1 MLLVQWRMLLKGVF
15 KMSMPNFKS
24 AAAKTHKIHCWSANV
39 GVACSQ
45 VVVVMMV
52 VMVWWWY
59 DAKNDECVRQ
69 TADDDD
75 YMMRLDDIV
84 WLKKTKK
91 GERERKGEKLRG
103 KHPIWWLLLLL
114 LLLNAQTRDRI
125 TTKHT
130 QPSSQTHY
138 LLNKWKWT
146 QQEKLK
152 VWEQAKKP

>member
-1 MLLVQWRMLLKGVF
+1 MLLAQWRMLLKGVF

-24 AAAKTHKIHCWSANV
+24 AAAKTHKIHGWSANV

-45 VVVVMMV
+45 VVV

-84 WLKKTKK
+84 WLKKAKK
-91 GERERKGEKLRG
+91 GR
-103 KHPIWWLLLLL
+103 
-114 LLLNAQTRDRI
+114 
-125 TTKHT
+125 
-130 QPSSQTHY
+130 
-138 LLNKWKWT
+138 
-146 QQEKLK
+146 
-152 VWEQAKKP
+152 